1 MKPITIRLMHVS
13 VAILVV
19 LAVSFTALFT
29 ADQIT
34 TSPGFAAFQSLPSPP
49 SAEQMAAITNANTL
63 LLLTTNT
70 NLIYLP
76 LVSR

>member
-1 MKPITIRLMHVS
+1 MKPIAIRLMHVS

-19 LAVSFTALFT
+19 LAVSFSALFA

-34 TSPGFAAFQSLPSPP
+34 TSPVFAAYQSLPSPP
-49 SAEQMAAITNANTL
+49 SAGQVAAITSANTL